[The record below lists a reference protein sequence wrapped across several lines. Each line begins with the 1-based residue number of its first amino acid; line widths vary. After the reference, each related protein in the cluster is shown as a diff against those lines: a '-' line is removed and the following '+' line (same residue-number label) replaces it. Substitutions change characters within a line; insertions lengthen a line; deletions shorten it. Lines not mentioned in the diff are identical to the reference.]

1 VALLIVWPKT
11 ASSVLWGNTDMWAVT
26 AVAAGLRWGWPA
38 VFLLV
43 KPTLA
48 PYALVGIQSRSFW
61 MVGLVMLALSV
72 LMLPLWIDYF
82 TAMRNVRI
90 PWDYSLR
97 SGLVLLLPI
106 VAWLGR
112 TRRRSVAG
120 QLNRALFVDRVARR
134 SLRTQK
140 VAS

>member
-1 VALLIVWPKT
+1 
-11 ASSVLWGNTDMWAVT
+11 
-26 AVAAGLRWGWPA
+26 
-38 VFLLV
+38 
-43 KPTLA
+43 
-48 PYALVGIQSRSFW
+48 
-61 MVGLVMLALSV
+61 MLALSV

-112 TRRRSVAG
+112 TRRRSVAVNSIEACSSIEWRG
-120 QLNRALFVDRVARR
+120 DLCAPRG
-134 SLRTQK
+134 SCP
-140 VAS
+140 